1 MSVEERR
8 IHEQTQFLDLAKENK
23 NGTVDSKDG
32 TIIYYVIDHGWYKHW
47 QGFIRG
53 KREMPREIENI
64 NIKNFIQSQKNTRNT
79 RIDSD

>member
-8 IHEQTQFLDLAKENK
+8 KDEYKHFLELVNENK
-23 NGTVDSKDG
+23 NGTVDPKDG
-32 TIIYYVIDHGWYKHW
+32 SIIYYVIDHGWYKHW

-53 KREMPREIENI
+53 KREMPREIENK
-64 NIKNFIQSQKNTRNT
+64 NIKNFIQSEKTIRNT